1 MVVHQVVKIIKQLL
15 LEMNKHFWIM
25 AMLILMLFQVNCQS
39 TIHVQIED
47 DDLMMMM
54 ISISS
59 ITNDT
64 IVKIHAKEW
73 NKSWLVSENGL
84 TDTLVDVVVKQ
95 TTNIKSTEQINFI
108 KSSEMVS
115 TAQQTISEAT
125 SNSRTIL
132 FYPTGKLQFPTSWKK
147 CKFYLYNMPKSC
159 FFYQKTQKL

>member
-1 MVVHQVVKIIKQLL
+1 MVVHQVVKIIKQLE

-25 AMLILMLFQVNCQS
+25 VMLTLMLSQVNWKS
-39 TIHVQIED
+39 TIHDQIED

-115 TAQQTISEAT
+115 TAQQTISEAN

-132 FYPTGKLQFPTSWKK
+132 
-147 CKFYLYNMPKSC
+147 
-159 FFYQKTQKL
+159 